1 MPITHQ
7 RPDAADATAGIY
19 YGSGGIRRA
28 EPKKRPEDGAKGGHR
43 ADHRSSIL
51 TWEGRSPVGE
61 EEGGAFAFSSSVMV
75 AR

>member
-28 EPKKRPEDGAKGGHR
+28 EPQKRPEDGAKGGHR
-43 ADHRSSIL
+43 ADHCSSIL
-51 TWEGRSPVGE
+51 TWEGRSGE
-61 EEGGAFAFSSSVMV
+61 EEGGAFAFFSPAMV